1 MIHNNCLD
9 FGDALCDALGV
20 GPLPRRAGMS
30 VHSKA
35 SADLR
40 DWVCM
45 VFSRL
50 LVLILR
56 TVLMCKFQII
66 GVDLRVDIHWSS

>member
-20 GPLPRRAGMS
+20 GPLPRRAGVS

-40 DWVCM
+40 GWVCM
-45 VFSRL
+45 IFSRL
-50 LVLILR
+50 QILELG
-56 TVLMCKFQII
+56 TLSF
-66 GVDLRVDIHWSS
+66 DST

>member
-20 GPLPRRAGMS
+20 GPLPRRAGVS

-35 SADLR
+35 GADLR
-40 DWVCM
+40 GW
-45 VFSRL
+45 
-50 LVLILR
+50 
-56 TVLMCKFQII
+56 
-66 GVDLRVDIHWSS
+66 VDLRA